1 MTDNTIRKAIY
12 VKATRTQAWEVLT
25 EQEHLAH
32 WFHAPVEPFV
42 QNQRFEM
49 QDEAGEKLFWG
60 NVRDVKPA
68 DRLEFTFT
76 MDQMDGEKSKVILT
90 VKDVDGG
97 TRISLVHSNLPR
109 GVRNFGLILE
119 LDAGWDE
126 HLKSLRERI
135 SDHVG

>member
-25 EQEHLAH
+25 EQEHLAD

-42 QNQRFEM
+42 QNERFEM
-49 QDEAGEKLFWG
+49 QDELGSKQFWG
-60 NVRDVKPA
+60 LVRDIKPA

-76 MDQMDGEKSKVILT
+76 MEQMDGEKSKVILT

-97 TRISLVHSNLPR
+97 TRVSLVHSNLPR
-109 GVRNFGLILE
+109 GVRHFDLILE

-126 HLKSLRERI
+126 HLLALRKRI
-135 SDHVG
+135 ADHVG